1 MEKDALK
8 ISPFRKEQI
17 PREAVKC
24 RYCGEWLEEK
34 AKNPDART
42 ASEIAPAPS
51 TNVAPQA
58 DSSSGLCIENPA
70 QNLHSIAQTPSTP
83 STALATGEAES
94 ANSMKALGRTLDE
107 KCASP
112 DFSLGHIPGS
122 VRGYTNAEPPVRLAV
137 VIRDVVIIQAL
148 IFIGGIITGVA
159 VGNTNSLGLLIDEG
173 IAALFLGTF
182 GFAIS
187 CLISRL

>member
-8 ISPFRKEQI
+8 ICPFCKEQI
-17 PREAVKC
+17 PREAVKY
-24 RYCGEWLEEK
+24 RYCGEWLEEN

-51 TNVAPQA
+51 ANVTPQT
-58 DSSSGLCIENPA
+58 DSSGGLSIENPA
-70 QNLHSIAQTPSTP
+70 RNFPA
-83 STALATGEAES
+83 
-94 ANSMKALGRTLDE
+94 
-107 KCASP
+107 
-112 DFSLGHIPGS
+112 S
-122 VRGYTNAEPPVRLAV
+122 VRDYTNAEPPVRLAA

-159 VGNTNSLGLLIDEG
+159 VGNTNSLGLLINEG
-173 IAALFLGTF
+173 IAAVFLGTF

-187 CLISRL
+187 WLMSRQ